1 MRNDSWV
8 TSAQYSDASSLAM
21 PASTSLR
28 PPESFSRAALTMSR
42 WAASTLVAAAHLDSV
57 HHLIEAPAAAGRAAE
72 DSAGRQPDAVEHHLG
87 GLDALVAHL
96 VDLAGDGQAR
106 PGLAEPGL
114 LLDQER
120 GHVLVVR
127 AAFRLAHRER
137 PADLAAGHLR
147 QQPLLLLL
155 CPVLSDQVRHDEAGI
170 RTGQQF
176 GRDVPSGPPAQVR

>member
-1 MRNDSWV
+1 
-8 TSAQYSDASSLAM
+8 
-21 PASTSLR
+21 
-28 PPESFSRAALTMSR
+28 
-42 WAASTLVAAAHLDSV
+42 LVAAAHLDSV

-120 GHVLVVR
+120 GHVLVGR
-127 AAFRLAHRER
+127 AAVVSHIFWPSRTNPPSAARARVLMAATSEPHSGSLIENAPRISPLA
-137 PADLAAGHLR
+137 
-147 QQPLLLLL
+147 
-155 CPVLSDQVRHDEAGI
+155 I
-170 RTGQQF
+170 F
-176 GRDVPSGPPAQVR
+176 GSSRCCCSCVPC

>member
-120 GHVLVVR
+120 GHVLIGR
-127 AAFRLAHRER
+127 AAVEFVFHQRRDH
-137 PADLAAGHLR
+137 AG
-147 QQPLLLLL
+147 PG
-155 CPVLSDQVRHDEAGI
+155 PVR
-170 RTGQQF
+170 
-176 GRDVPSGPPAQVR
+176 